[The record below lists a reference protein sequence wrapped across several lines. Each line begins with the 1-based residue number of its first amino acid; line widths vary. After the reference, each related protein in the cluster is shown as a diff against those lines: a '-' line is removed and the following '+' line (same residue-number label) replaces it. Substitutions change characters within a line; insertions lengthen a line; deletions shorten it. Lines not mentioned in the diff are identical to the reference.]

1 MFVYSR
7 LFSSA
12 NFFPFLLFL
21 RKEGKTARGS
31 KLEEYKG
38 ECENERGTRRWT
50 IFLTGGGEERCND
63 GLADD
68 FIYTWRLLIAFLS
81 LKGKMTRRRVT
92 STREL
97 TRLKARN
104 WFSSGATPILGRDTA
119 LAKKK
124 LPISDVHRLPLN
136 YGPATVRIT
145 TGVVSKPS
153 RNFFFSSL
161 SSFPPI
167 FFFFF
172 HLDSRVIIWRSD
184 NIGSRITS
192 SSLTSWKIVVREGG
206 HVMFSFDKSFP
217 RTMSRSRKL
226 FKTLETGFHAF

>member
-1 MFVYSR
+1 MPI
-7 LFSSA
+7 
-12 NFFPFLLFL
+12 FFPFFSSCE
-21 RKEGKTARGS
+21 RKERGS

-124 LPISDVHRLPLN
+124 LSISDVHRLPLN

-145 TGVVSKPS
+145 TGVASKPS
-153 RNFFFSSL
+153 RNFFFL
-161 SSFPPI
+161 PFPL
-167 FFFFF
+167 FLQSFFFF

>member
-1 MFVYSR
+1 MPI
-7 LFSSA
+7 
-12 NFFPFLLFL
+12 FFPFFSSCE
-21 RKEGKTARGS
+21 RKERGS

-145 TGVVSKPS
+145 TGVASKPS
-153 RNFFFSSL
+153 RNFFFL
-161 SSFPPI
+161 PFPL
-167 FFFFF
+167 FLQSFFFF

-192 SSLTSWKIVVREGG
+192 SSLTSWKIVVRKGG

>member
-1 MFVYSR
+1 MPI
-7 LFSSA
+7 
-12 NFFPFLLFL
+12 FFPFFSSCE
-21 RKEGKTARGS
+21 RKERGS

-145 TGVVSKPS
+145 TGVASKPS
-153 RNFFFSSL
+153 RNFFFL
-161 SSFPPI
+161 PFPL
-167 FFFFF
+167 FLQSFFFF

-192 SSLTSWKIVVREGG
+192 SSLTSWKIVVRKGG

-217 RTMSRSRKL
+217 RTMSQSRKL

>member
-1 MFVYSR
+1 MPI
-7 LFSSA
+7 
-12 NFFPFLLFL
+12 FFPFFSSCE
-21 RKEGKTARGS
+21 RKERGS

-145 TGVVSKPS
+145 TGVASKPS
-153 RNFFFSSL
+153 RNFFLSSL

-167 FFFFF
+167 FFFFPPRF
-172 HLDSRVIIWRSD
+172 SR
-184 NIGSRITS
+184 NYLEIG
-192 SSLTSWKIVVREGG
+192 
-206 HVMFSFDKSFP
+206 
-217 RTMSRSRKL
+217 
-226 FKTLETGFHAF
+226 